1 MIELR
6 SLCVT
11 SGQFALRN
19 ISFRIERGS
28 YAVLMGQTGQGKTT
42 ILEAI
47 CGLRS
52 VTSGLVIIDGYDVT
66 RADPADRQIGY
77 VPQDLALFPTMT
89 VREHLAFA
97 MKLRRAK
104 PALIRERVEEMAELL
119 GLIPLLERSVQG
131 LSGGESQRV
140 ALGRALSFHP
150 PVLLLDEPLS
160 ALDESTRDE
169 MHSLLKAVQQQTG
182 VTTLHVT
189 HSGYEAKALANRR
202 LVLADGQVRDAAPG
216 ILSETAS

>member
-6 SLCVT
+6 DVT
-11 SGQFALRN
+11 LRAGKFELSRV
-19 ISFRIERGS
+19 SFCIERGQ
-28 YAVLMGQTGQGKTT
+28 YAVLMGRTGGGKST

-52 VTSGLVIIDGYDVT
+52 VVSGGIWLDGVDVT
-66 RADPADRQIGY
+66 AFDPADRGIGY
-77 VPQDLALFPTMT
+77 VPQDLALFPTYS

-97 MKLRRAK
+97 LKLRKATPKVIADR
-104 PALIRERVEEMAELL
+104 IAETSDLL
-119 GLIPLLERSVQG
+119 GISKLLDRRVKG
-131 LSGGESQRV
+131 LSGGEAQRV

-160 ALDESTRDE
+160 ALDEATRDE
-169 MHSLLKAVQQQTG
+169 MHALLKQVQLKTG

-189 HSGYEAKALANRR
+189 HSQYEARC
-202 LVLADGQVRDAAPG
+202 LADRLLMIADGCVREDAVGGAGP
-216 ILSETAS
+216 LR

>member
-1 MIELR
+1 MLGLVGAATAGGQEPMIELR
-6 SLCVT
+6 NLCVT
-11 SGQFALRN
+11 SGQFALRDV
-19 ISFRIERGS
+19 SFRIERGE
-28 YAVLMGQTGQGKTT
+28 YAVLMGQTGQGKST
-42 ILEAI
+42 ILEAL

-52 VTSGLVIIDGYDVT
+52 VTSGLVIIDGHDVT

-97 MKLRRAK
+97 LKLRRAK
-104 PALIRERVEEMAELL
+104 PLLIRERVQEMADLL
-119 GLIPLLERSVQG
+119 GLFPLLDRRVQG

-160 ALDESTRDE
+160 ALDERVFIGKTE
-169 MHSLLKAVQQQTG
+169 
-182 VTTLHVT
+182 
-189 HSGYEAKALANRR
+189 
-202 LVLADGQVRDAAPG
+202 ADG
-216 ILSETAS
+216 SEIAVVFQQ

>member
-6 SLCVT
+6 DVTLRAGKFELSCV
-11 SGQFALRN
+11 
-19 ISFRIERGS
+19 SFLIERGQ
-28 YAVLMGQTGQGKTT
+28 YAVLMGRTGGGKST

-52 VTSGLVIIDGYDVT
+52 VDSGSVWLDGVDVT
-66 RADPADRQIGY
+66 AFDPADRGIGY
-77 VPQDLALFPTMT
+77 VPQDLAFFPTYS

-97 MKLRRAK
+97 LKLRKATSKLVVDRIAE
-104 PALIRERVEEMAELL
+104 ISELL
-119 GLIPLLERSVQG
+119 GISHLLDRRVKG
-131 LSGGESQRV
+131 LSGGEAQRV

-160 ALDESTRDE
+160 ALDEATRDE
-169 MHSLLKAVQQQTG
+169 MYSLLKHVRLKTG

-189 HSGYEAKALANRR
+189 HSLHEARC
-202 LVLADGQVRDAAPG
+202 LADRLLVIADGCVREELVGDAS
-216 ILSETAS
+216 LKR